1 MGKSISK
8 EKSKLLTLED
18 IIAKKSKKEDSK
30 KAFKNIYIKSLGGD
44 LTFSKPTR
52 GDILDCMDAIDDETK
67 VSSVYEGY
75 KKIIYDNCEM
85 LKSKELQSAY
95 GVKFN
100 EIVEALLEVGEVMSI
115 GNELIEFGGGK
126 VDVKNS

>member
-1 MGKSISK
+1 MKKNISK
-8 EKSKLLTLED
+8 EKSKALTLED
-18 IIAKKSKKEDSK
+18 IIAKKAEKEDSK

-52 GDILDCMDAIDDETK
+52 EDILDCMDAIDDETK

-75 KKIIYDNCEM
+75 KKIIYDNCEI
-85 LKSKELQSAY
+85 LKNKELQSAY